1 MLCITYL
8 TVVFLLAFLFKKNYF
23 FIALLFWFNLFI
35 VNYIGIVLIR
45 SLVFP
50 FSLWI
55 IRDSVDAG
63 ANIKFSNEF
72 ATLLEKTCI
81 SLRE

>member
-1 MLCITYL
+1 VLLISYIA
-8 TVVFLLAFLFKKNYF
+8 VVLALAFLMKKNMIF
-23 FIALLFWFNLFI
+23 LCLLFVFNLFV

-55 IRDSVDAG
+55 IKDSVDAS
-63 ANIKFSNEF
+63 ANIKFSGEF
-72 ATLLEKTCI
+72 ASLLEKTCV

>member
-1 MLCITYL
+1 M
-8 TVVFLLAFLFKKNYF
+8 
-23 FIALLFWFNLFI
+23 FNLFV

-55 IRDSVDAG
+55 IKDSVDAS
-63 ANIKFSNEF
+63 ANIKFSSEF
-72 ATLLEKTCI
+72 ASLLEKTCV

>member
-1 MLCITYL
+1 MI
-8 TVVFLLAFLFKKNYF
+8 FLG
-23 FIALLFWFNLFI
+23 LLFIFNLFV

-55 IRDSVDAG
+55 IKDSVDAS

-72 ATLLEKTCI
+72 ALLLEKTCV